1 MTPPPPPESPCQM
14 MARLAQEQAAS
25 IGRTEEHA
33 GELRTRIDELEAK
46 AEPDGAQIGALRLAL
61 ETLEKKAE
69 GDRVALAALE
79 DVIREN
85 C

>member
-14 MARLAQEQAAS
+14 MARLAQEQAAG
-25 IGRTEEHA
+25 IGGTEERV
-33 GELRTRIDELEAK
+33 GELRTRITGLEAQ
-46 AEPDGAQIGALRLAL
+46 PDPAGAQIGALRQAL
-61 ETLEKKAE
+61 ETLEKKVVD
-69 GDRVALAALE
+69 DRAALAALE